1 MSHSLA
7 KHLDKGSGYLFFI
20 GFTASKLR
28 NIPIGVVAIIFNL
41 ISLLTY
47 LIGYIMWH
55 IAALLY
61 PHYPRKQTHWY
72 GFSAFK
78 TQYEVAALIGLVS
91 AITAIICLAA
101 PVLILPTAWLYAI
114 SNMVWLVSEL
124 HKKNHPP
131 PYDEHFSSVKQ
142 LHYLRYST
150 LATVSS
156 LVTAVGL
163 TVGLFLPPVA
173 FAVVTAATVISIAVT
188 IVGLY
193 YWGKCVFGT
202 YEPDKIAHT
211 YQLVDKLGG
220 KCTHG
225 NNQEQQNNLDDD
237 PEDTPTPLS
246 DPRSVS
252 PQSPG
257 PNSPQSDVDYSS
269 PRSH

>member
-1 MSHSLA
+1 MSSHIA

-28 NIPIGVVAIIFNL
+28 NIPIGIVAIAFNL

-55 IAALLY
+55 AAALLY
-61 PHYPRKQTHWY
+61 PHYPRKRTHWY

-78 TQYEVAALIGLVS
+78 TQYEIAALIGMVS

-101 PVLILPTAWLYAI
+101 PVLILPTAWLYAV
-114 SNMVWLVSEL
+114 SNIIWLVSEL

-131 PYDEHFSSVKQ
+131 PYDEHFSSAKQ
-142 LHYLRYST
+142 SHYLRYST

-156 LVTAVGL
+156 IVTAVGL
-163 TVGLFLPPVA
+163 TIGLFLPPVA

-193 YWGKCVFGT
+193 YWGKCVFGS
-202 YEPDKIAHT
+202 YEPDKIAHS
-211 YQLVDKLGG
+211 YGLVDKLGG
-220 KCTHG
+220 KG
-225 NNQEQQNNLDDD
+225 NLENNQDAKNDLSDS
-237 PEDTPTPLS
+237 PLS
-246 DPRSVS
+246 DPRSVT

-257 PNSPQSDVDYSS
+257 PNSPQTDEPGTLPFS
-269 PRSH
+269 P